1 MIIGELQQLPSQRT
15 LSLLE
20 QKKSLLSSNGLNI
33 NNSHDSSRHKN
44 YTNVPQN
51 GFLKNGG
58 KIINGEHGGNVIDK
72 NMNGNILSAS
82 SVAVSSAASTAH
94 SHNHNNNNPNTA
106 NMNLSV
112 NMSNASGVGSGAL
125 VAKPAI
131 ATTPE
136 PTSTP
141 PQTHQLSHHPQ
152 HDQTTQ
158 QQQHSQLL
166 LHHHHPQTNTT
177 TTSTN
182 GHVNG
187 IKNLQ
192 NSVQNL
198 AQNLLQ
204 HSSQIHTQQSQQQN
218 SQSNTQQGNV
228 LFYEVT
234 PPKSNG
240 MTEAER
246 KVEAL
251 TKEIEKEM
259 EEKDP
264 IGDYF
269 GICCA
274 CGEKVLGVIDACQA
288 MGNLYHTNCFTC
300 CSCGRPLR
308 GKILDHF

>member
-1 MIIGELQQLPSQRT
+1 MNISNAPSPLSTEHST
-15 LSLLE
+15 LS
-20 QKKSLLSSNGLNI
+20 QNGN
-33 NNSHDSSRHKN
+33 HHKN
-44 YTNVPQN
+44 SLSMNYSNIPQN
-51 GFLKNGG
+51 GFVKNIVSQNQNNGYSEINKE
-58 KIINGEHGGNVIDK
+58 KILNSGSN
-72 NMNGNILSAS
+72 NN
-82 SVAVSSAASTAH
+82 
-94 SHNHNNNNPNTA
+94 NNNNPNVT
-106 NMNLSV
+106 NMNF
-112 NMSNASGVGSGAL
+112 MSGEIVGGAL

-131 ATTPE
+131 TTTPE
-136 PTSTP
+136 RTVTP
-141 PQTHQLSHHPQ
+141 PHLQHQHSQHSLQPQYHSQHQQAQQQEQQQHH
-152 HDQTTQ
+152 HQ
-158 QQQHSQLL
+158 QQQQ
-166 LHHHHPQTNTT
+166 PQQQTLQ
-177 TTSTN
+177 TSAN

-192 NSVQNL
+192 HSVQNL
-198 AQNLLQ
+198 AQNLLLQ
-204 HSSQIHTQQSQQQN
+204 NSVQNHLAQNHIHQNLPQTQQQQPQQQQPQQQTN
-218 SQSNTQQGNV
+218 NQQSNSV

-259 EEKDP
+259 EENEP

-308 GKILDHF
+308 GKNILLRFVANF